1 MITRD
6 ILFAIEQEAEEMKI
20 LKCYLALSPE
30 HTISYNF
37 GPYLRYELSYN
48 VKKGFCLQSYLDGE
62 AFFDEPKPHKLF
74 DDELKE
80 AINYAKKAE
89 PSPKYKNT
97 FANKWD
103 EIQKVTELNMGAN
116 RVAEAGI

>member
-1 MITRD
+1 MMIRD

-30 HTISYNF
+30 HTASYNF
-37 GPYLRYELSYN
+37 GSHLRHELSYN
-48 VKKGFCLQSYLDGE
+48 VKKGFCLQSYLDDE

-74 DDELKE
+74 DDELKG
-80 AINYAKKAE
+80 AIGYAKIAE
-89 PSPKYKNT
+89 PSPEYKDT

-116 RVAEAGI
+116 RIAEAGI

>member
-6 ILFAIEQEAEEMKI
+6 ILFAIEQEAEDMKT
-20 LKCYLALSPE
+20 LKCYLALNPK

-37 GPYLRYELSYN
+37 GPFARHELSYD
-48 VKKGFCLQSYLDGE
+48 VKKGFCLQSYHNGK

-74 DDELKE
+74 DDELKG
-80 AINYAKKAE
+80 AINYAKTAE
-89 PSPKYKNT
+89 PSPEYKDT

-103 EIQKVTELNMGAN
+103 EIQKVTDLNMGFN
-116 RVAEAGI
+116 RVVEAGV